1 MKIHIQTKNKEESI
15 QIPLALPLEQLGL
28 LKINNKLK
36 QNLEEKPM
44 IAYRRNRNLKDI
56 IGDTTNKNRILKEGY
71 CKQCFSK
78 MKNLAVN

>member
-44 IAYRRNRNLKDI
+44 I
-56 IGDTTNKNRILKEGY
+56 GDTTNKNNKVLRKTIEY
-71 CKQCFSK
+71 
-78 MKNLAVN
+78 